1 MTATPQPF
9 IASTSFGQSADGFG
23 WLNANAEA
31 LQAIGSIAALLA
43 AVIAILALVRA
54 GLDSAART
62 RPYVVVEYR
71 VPEQGMSRLDL
82 VVRNVGP
89 TAARDISLKF
99 RPSLASDNPERR
111 LANLAAGRFEDTVS
125 VMGPGQEL
133 FSVLQVDDK
142 DDTKSDV
149 GPVLTVDVSYRSPW
163 WRIGSYTD
171 RFELQRSVYTG
182 HVFTRSS
189 DSVLGRLSKIAK
201 DLGKIEANQKGA
213 TNATLMLASAVEM
226 GFNRVA
232 SPCAGVQ
239 WGHQRVG
246 QNIHRVENIGDA
258 VAENVTLTV
267 DPTMFRDGDPFDG
280 AQTVHP
286 GQRLEF
292 VAEASLATA
301 DSTVLVSWTEGSGS
315 EVEEWRFKA

>member
-1 MTATPQPF
+1 
-9 IASTSFGQSADGFG
+9 
-23 WLNANAEA
+23 
-31 LQAIGSIAALLA
+31 
-43 AVIAILALVRA
+43 
-54 GLDSAART
+54 
-62 RPYVVVEYR
+62 
-71 VPEQGMSRLDL
+71 MSRLDL